1 MTDEQEKKKIRPLY
15 NELQGYLSQVP
26 TLKDANEFFHTNA
39 QWDFVNHAI
48 DRLNTA
54 TEKNYDHFKIIQE
67 MYTSSDSYTSEPD
80 NVRVST
86 YKAKLG
92 GLISYLHGEYFSDEP
107 SPFGAVP
114 STVITQYQNQQQSV
128 NVLILEMQKKIDEKL
143 PTTEDEKEKGFL
155 KKLQGVL
162 PTVTTGI
169 GLVKSVFDLAAQMG
183 LDPHQI
189 SRLFS

>member
-15 NELQGYLSQVP
+15 NELQGYLTQAP
-26 TLKDANEFFHTNA
+26 TATYLAEFFDDKT
-39 QWDFVNHAI
+39 QWEYVDKTI

-54 TEKNYDHFKIIQE
+54 TRNNYDQFKIVEGIQNSIE
-67 MYTSSDSYTSEPD
+67 GRS
-80 NVRVST
+80 NVVRVST
-86 YKAKLG
+86 FKTMLA
-92 GLISYLHGEYFSDEP
+92 GLISYLHGEYFYDEP
-107 SPFGAVP
+107 SPFSGVP

-128 NVLILEMQKKIDEKL
+128 NVLILEMQRKIDEKL
-143 PTTEDEKEKGFL
+143 AVTEDEKEKGFL

>member
-1 MTDEQEKKKIRPLY
+1 MMDDQEKRKIRPLY
-15 NELQGYLSQVP
+15 NELQGYLAQAP
-26 TLKDANEFFHTNA
+26 TAKYTTESFVDNEG
-39 QWDFVNHAI
+39 WEYVNKAI
-48 DRLNTA
+48 DRLSALTG
-54 TEKNYDHFKIIQE
+54 KNYDQFKIVEVIQ
-67 MYTSSDSYTSEPD
+67 DSL
-80 NVRVST
+80 NGRVKVARIVT
-86 YKAKLG
+86 LRTMLG
-92 GLISYLHGEYFSDEP
+92 GLIAHLHGEYFPDEP
-107 SPFGAVP
+107 SPLGGVP

-128 NVLILEMQKKIDEKL
+128 NVLILEMQRKIDEKL
-143 PTTEDEKEKGFL
+143 AATEDEKEKGFL

>member
-1 MTDEQEKKKIRPLY
+1 MTDEQEKKKVRPLY
-15 NELQGYLSQVP
+15 NELQGYLNQAP
-26 TLKDANEFFHTNA
+26 TAKYLSETFDDRD
-39 QWDFVNHAI
+39 QWEYMNRAI
-48 DRLNTA
+48 DRLNTV
-54 TEKNYDHFKIIQE
+54 TGKNYDHFKIVEGTFEGLNGRIKV
-67 MYTSSDSYTSEPD
+67 
-80 NVRVST
+80 VRVT
-86 YKAKLG
+86 NLRTTLG
-92 GLISYLHGEYFSDEP
+92 GLINNLHGEYFFDEP
-107 SPFGAVP
+107 SPLTGVP

-128 NVLILEMQKKIDEKL
+128 NVLILEMQRKIDEKL

>member
-15 NELQGYLSQVP
+15 NELQGYLSQAPKNVGANDWFP
-26 TLKDANEFFHTNA
+26 TNS
-39 QWDFVNHAI
+39 QWEYVNRAI
-48 DRLNTA
+48 DRLNTV
-54 TEKNYDHFKIIQE
+54 TGKNYDHFKIAQE
-67 MYTSSDSYTSEPD
+67 IGKQSREPYE
-80 NVRVST
+80 VYVST
-86 YKAKLG
+86 FKGKLG

-107 SPFGAVP
+107 SPFDGVP

-128 NVLILEMQKKIDEKL
+128 NVLILEMQRKIDEKL

-155 KKLQGVL
+155 KRLQGVL

>member
-15 NELQGYLSQVP
+15 NELQGYL
-26 TLKDANEFFHTNA
+26 A
-39 QWDFVNHAI
+39 QAPAVKGVADWFPSNTQWEYVNQAI
-48 DRLNTA
+48 DRLNIA
-54 TEKNYDHFKIIQE
+54 TGKNYDHFKIVQE
-67 MYTSSDSYTSEPD
+67 LTTHSREPSE
-80 NVRVST
+80 VLVST
-86 YKAKLG
+86 FRGKLG

-107 SPFGAVP
+107 SPFTGVP
-114 STVITQYQNQQQSV
+114 STVITQYQSQQQAV
-128 NVLILEMQKKIDEKL
+128 NVLILEMQRKIDEKL
-143 PTTEDEKEKGFL
+143 TTTEDEKEKSFL

-169 GLVKSVFDLAAQMG
+169 GQIKSVFDLAAQMG